1 MNKIGYVYDPF
12 MANHKDPF
20 DAYYKDPT
28 DVKTP
33 NKHPEQP
40 NRIHRI
46 YQELLNRGLIS
57 KMIAVRS
64 RLATKDE
71 LLLGHNEKYIKT
83 ISADLS
89 IPNSKLITTALQ
101 KKTNKYSDG
110 DVYGNDSTLECAL
123 LAAGSTINLVDA
135 LVSGSINRGVAIVRP
150 PGHHAESSRAM
161 GFCFFNNIGLAA
173 IKARNA
179 GKRVVV
185 VDFDIH
191 YGNATA
197 EMLAEQDNMYFF
209 SIHRHDDSNFY
220 PGTGVESSCENVF
233 NYPLNDSK
241 GDDEVYLEIFSKQI
255 IPKLK
260 DISPD
265 VILVSAGF
273 DAAVGDPLGGYNVTP
288 KGFRKMVELL
298 LGVQQ
303 RLGLVLEGGYNLDAI
318 SESMAECVEALF
330 L

>member
-20 DAYYKDPT
+20 DAKL
-28 DVKTP
+28 P

-64 RLATKDE
+64 RTATKDE
-71 LLLGHNEKYIKT
+71 LLLAHSEKYIKT

-89 IPNSKLITTALQ
+89 IPNSKLITMALQ
-101 KKTNKYSDG
+101 KKSNKYSDG

-123 LAAGSTINLVDA
+123 LAAGSTVNLVDA
-135 LVSGSINRGVAIVRP
+135 LISNSINRGVAIVRP
-150 PGHHAESSRAM
+150 PGHHAESSKAM
-161 GFCFFNNIGLAA
+161 GFCFFNNIGIAA

-179 GKRVVV
+179 GKRVAV
-185 VDFDIH
+185 VDFDVH

-197 EMLAEQDNMYFF
+197 EMLAEQENMYFF

-220 PGTGVESSCENVF
+220 PGTGAESSCDNIF

-241 GDDEVYLEIFSKQI
+241 GDDQVYLDIFNKEI

-265 VILVSAGF
+265 IILVSAGF

-288 KGFRKMVELL
+288 KGFRKMVELML
-298 LGVQQ
+298 TVQQ
-303 RLGLVLEGGYNLDAI
+303 RLALILEGGYNLDSIA
-318 SESMAECVEALF
+318 ESMAECVEALF